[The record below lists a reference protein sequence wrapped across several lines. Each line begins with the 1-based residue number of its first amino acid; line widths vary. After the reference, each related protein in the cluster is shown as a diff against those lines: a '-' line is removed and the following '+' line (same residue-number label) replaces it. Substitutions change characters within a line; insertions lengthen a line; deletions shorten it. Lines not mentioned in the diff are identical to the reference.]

1 MLFWV
6 PCTLNFTIFANWN
19 PWVFFRNKNTDPK
32 SASGADR
39 REVGAIGESLA
50 VKALK
55 KGGYRIVALNHR
67 SKLGEID
74 IIAKD
79 GDSLAFIEVKTR
91 RTGRFGEPKMAVTPD
106 KQRKISMV
114 ALDYLKETGQTNE
127 KARFDVVAIRLFQ
140 GSPKIEIIKNAFDL
154 AY

>member
-1 MLFWV
+1 M
-6 PCTLNFTIFANWN
+6 
-19 PWVFFRNKNTDPK
+19 FFRKQHTAPK
-32 SASGADR
+32 CVSGADR
-39 REVGAIGESLA
+39 REIGTIGESLA

-67 SKLGEID
+67 CKLGEID

-79 GDSLAFIEVKTR
+79 GDSLAFVEVKTR
-91 RTGRFGEPKMAVTPD
+91 RTCRFGEPKMAVTPD

-114 ALDYLKETGQTNE
+114 ALDYLKETGQTN
-127 KARFDVVAIRLFQ
+127 KNARFDVVAIQLFQ
-140 GSPKIEIIKNAFDL
+140 EGPKIEIIKNAFDL

>member
-1 MLFWV
+1 
-6 PCTLNFTIFANWN
+6 
-19 PWVFFRNKNTDPK
+19 VFFRNQTTAPK
-32 SASGADR
+32 SRSSADR
-39 REVGAIGESLA
+39 REIGTLGESLA

-55 KGGYRIVALNHR
+55 KRGYHIVALNHR
-67 SKLGEID
+67 CKLGEID

-79 GDSLAFIEVKTR
+79 GDSLAFVEVKTR
-91 RTGRFGEPKMAVTPD
+91 RTGRFGEPKMAVTAD

-127 KARFDVVAIRLFQ
+127 KARFDVVAIRLSQ
-140 GSPKIEIIKNAFDL
+140 GGPKIEIIKNAFDL